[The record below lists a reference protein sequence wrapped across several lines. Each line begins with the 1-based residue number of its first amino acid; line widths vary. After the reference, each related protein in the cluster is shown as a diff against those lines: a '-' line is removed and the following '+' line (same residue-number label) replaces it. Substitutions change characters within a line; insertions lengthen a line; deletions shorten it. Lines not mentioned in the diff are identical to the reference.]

1 MRSSRAV
8 LVAACV
14 LTAMWPAVAS
24 AQSTFE
30 INIDRP
36 GLDYRTFEIQGGPRA
51 CQNACFNS
59 GRCAAWTYVRAGYQ
73 GPAPRCWLKSAVP
86 AGVPSACCV
95 SGVRD

>member
-24 AQSTFE
+24 AQSTFD

-36 GLDYRTFEIQGGPRA
+36 GLDYRTFEIQGGVM
-51 CQNACFNS
+51 S
-59 GRCAAWTYVRAGYQ
+59 LDV
-73 GPAPRCWLKSAVP
+73 V
-86 AGVPSACCV
+86 
-95 SGVRD
+95 